1 MTEQPVNLNKFR
13 KTRER
18 VEKRA
23 LADANAVKF
32 GQTKAQRVLDAS
44 RNEKARAM
52 LDRHK
57 MDDEV

>member
-1 MTEQPVNLNKFR
+1 LTEQPINLNKFR
-13 KTRER
+13 KARER
-18 VEKRA
+18 VEKRD